1 MRIRSL
7 APALLG
13 LMLFLSGCA
22 TADRVVTSQEVTKN
36 TDGTQT
42 YRVIWVSEV
51 YGQRSYAIQDPAPG
65 FIDCY
70 RLTRVGESLPQTCLS
85 LPLLRTDSDAFN
97 RDWWLAWASTLV
109 VIASLVA
116 FSMRRISWQPL
127 VAPATGHL
135 DSGVAIGTPKSAV
148 ELMRSVE
155 SEKESQVVASALGHD
170 IPQPGW
176 IGLGAG
182 LVMLALL
189 TSLVGYGTSLSL
201 GFVIGRLMFF
211 GVGSVA
217 TLLQFGMLP
226 NSNMDP
232 LIRRLFFLGGVMV
245 ALLVVSYFGLGLRE
259 PLLEWNG
266 VDWPF

>member
-1 MRIRSL
+1 MRVRSL
-7 APALLG
+7 VPALLG
-13 LMLFLSGCA
+13 LMLLLGGCA
-22 TADRVVTSQEVTKN
+22 TGDRVVTSQDVVEN
-36 TDGTQT
+36 ADGSQT
-42 YRVIWVSEV
+42 YRVTWVSET
-51 YGQRSYAIQDPAPG
+51 YGQRSYAIQDPAPS

-97 RDWWLAWASTLV
+97 RNWWLAWASTLA
-109 VIASLVA
+109 VIVSLVA
-116 FSMRRISWQPL
+116 FSMRRIGWQPL
-127 VAPATGHL
+127 VPPATGHL
-135 DSGVAIGTPKSAV
+135 DSEAATGTPKSAV

-155 SEKESQVVASALGHD
+155 FEKESQVEAFAVGHD

-176 IGLGAG
+176 IGLGTG
-182 LVMLALL
+182 LVLLALL
-189 TSLVGYGTSLSL
+189 TLLVGYGTSLSL
-201 GFVIGRLMFF
+201 SLIIGRLMLL

-245 ALLVVSYFGLGLRE
+245 ALSVVSYFGLSLRE
-259 PLLEWNG
+259 PLLELNG